1 MSGRERE
8 GGQGNSKGM
17 NFVPEIFQQGC
28 KLMGKIL
35 IELDLHRM
43 CGTSGTGKSS
53 SAEAAANAMAAR
65 MSSAF
70 KAGESARISSAESP
84 SAKLA
89 SFCLESHESA

>member
-1 MSGRERE
+1 MSRMPWCEPGANFRESEKSRSCVIRNLDSFCVE
-8 GGQGNSKGM
+8 SQDLRVRATDKSFFVQGM

-53 SAEAAANAMAAR
+53 SAEAAANAMAA
-65 MSSAF
+65 
-70 KAGESARISSAESP
+70 
-84 SAKLA
+84 
-89 SFCLESHESA
+89 